1 MPSKEATE
9 LNNMFKNMVRD
20 SGRTY
25 IEERED
31 GRTRPK
37 RPLPEG
43 VTLKELS
50 LAGNYA
56 ELIEKPGNN
65 GPLVMYVHGG
75 GFKTGAAEE
84 RREITFEIVEKYGS
98 NVIANN
104 YRLSP
109 ENKWPAHLED
119 CVNTYSEIIKMG
131 YKPEDIVLMGESAGA
146 SLIIAMVLYAMDNK
160 LPLPKATVLYSGSIN
175 HGGHFKSHF
184 ENAETD
190 YMLGDSVSKDGDIPE
205 IYGPG
210 EEGIKL
216 SKSKY
221 ASPVNADFTGF
232 PPTYIAVSDA
242 EALFDDSVLL
252 YEALKEKNVNAKIHI
267 GNDLIHAYPIFHTL
281 PESIET
287 MKETF
292 EFIDSLK

>member
-1 MPSKEATE
+1 MPSKEAIFITE
-9 LNNMFKNMVRD
+9 MFKNMVRD
-20 SGRTY
+20 SNRTY
-25 IEERED
+25 KEEREEA
-31 GRTRPK
+31 RNREK
-37 RPLPEG
+37 RPLPVD
-43 VTLKELS
+43 VTLKELN

-75 GFKTGAAEE
+75 GFKTGAAQE
-84 RREITFEIVEKYGS
+84 RREITFEVVEKYGS

-119 CVNTYSEIIKMG
+119 SVNTYLEIIKSG
-131 YKPEDIVLMGESAGA
+131 YKPENIVLMGESAGA
-146 SLIIAMVLYAMDNK
+146 SIIIAMVLYAIDNN

-190 YMLGDSVSKDGDIPE
+190 YMLGDSVSKDDDITE
-205 IYGPG
+205 VYGPG
-210 EEGIKL
+210 EEGVKL

-221 ASPVNADFTGF
+221 ASPFNADFTGF

-242 EALFDDSVLL
+242 EALYDDSVLL
-252 YEALKEKNVNAKIHI
+252 YKALKEKNVNVKLHI
-267 GNDLIHAYPIFHTL
+267 GNDLIHAYPIFNTL

-287 MKETF
+287 MQETF
-292 EFIDSLK
+292 AFINSL